1 MAGADGGGAPAPD
14 PPRDVEL
21 RLARS
26 AVAFVTLLALPVV
39 GVAALVAG
47 GGGALGAAVGAA
59 VVAGMFAM
67 SGVTL
72 SWAARLGP
80 TALMGAALGG
90 YLLRLMIY
98 ALLIVLLRPV
108 ETIHGPSLAVSAA
121 VLLVAALMWEVRVV
135 SRLPGAFW
143 VRTDARRGRGDGPGM
158 VQSRPSRAAGSPAPT
173 TGERTERKQA

>member
-1 MAGADGGGAPAPD
+1 MPGPERPGASAPG

-21 RLARS
+21 HLARS
-26 AVAFVTLLALPVV
+26 AVVLATLLAPPVV
-39 GVAALVAG
+39 GVAALAAG
-47 GGGALGAAVGAA
+47 GGGALGAAIGAA
-59 VVAGMFAM
+59 VVAGMFVM
-67 SGVTL
+67 SGATL

-108 ETIHGPSLAVSAA
+108 EAIHGPSLAVSAA
-121 VLLVAALMWEVRVV
+121 VLLVAALVWEVRVV

-143 VRTDARRGRGDGPGM
+143 VRTEARRGRDDRPGV

-173 TGERTERKQA
+173 TGDRTERMQA